1 MPTGNS
7 SNAIMKSYSSSLQHA
22 PLRGKERDGRGE
34 ERNGNRERWDE
45 REEAEKEVV
54 ESKSMVG

>member
-1 MPTGNS
+1 
-7 SNAIMKSYSSSLQHA
+7 MKSYSSSLQHA